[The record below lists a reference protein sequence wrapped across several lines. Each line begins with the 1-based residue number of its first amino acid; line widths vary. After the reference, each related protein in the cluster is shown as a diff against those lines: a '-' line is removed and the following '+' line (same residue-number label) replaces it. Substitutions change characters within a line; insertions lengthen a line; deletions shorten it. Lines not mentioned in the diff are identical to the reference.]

1 MTQPTTLPPA
11 AFPATPAPWRQ
22 RTLERLAQHVRAVLP
37 VSAVAFVT
45 GEEGGA
51 DAVGWFADD
60 DLRAALMACMPQLVR
75 TRTLMLPRVDA
86 WQAAPE
92 LGEAMAA
99 ELGDETARRAW
110 TTLSGASLIACPV
123 RGEFG
128 SRLGA
133 LVVASV
139 DRRRPLGKEQVP
151 TVEALADLAAISLER
166 TSLLEAE
173 GRRARDEL
181 RLKRAAEEVSGTL
194 DPAEVYVRVAEH
206 AAAICEATCALL
218 TRLNSRAGET
228 RTAATLHCT
237 DEVAAQLASLE
248 SSAFG

>member
-1 MTQPTTLPPA
+1 MTQPSPLPPA
-11 AFPATPAPWRQ
+11 PFPATPAPWRE

-45 GEEGGA
+45 GEEGGG
-51 DAVGWFADD
+51 DPVGWFADD
-60 DLRAALMACMPQLVR
+60 ELRAALTACMPRLAHM
-75 TRTLMLPRVDA
+75 RTLLLPRVDA

-92 LGEAMAA
+92 LADAMAA
-99 ELGDETARRAW
+99 ELGEEAAQRAW
-110 TTLSGASLIACPV
+110 TTLQGASLIACPV

-181 RLKRAAEEVSGTL
+181 RLKRAAEEISGTL
-194 DPAEVYVRVAEH
+194 DPPR
-206 AAAICEATCALL
+206 
-218 TRLNSRAGET
+218 
-228 RTAATLHCT
+228 
-237 DEVAAQLASLE
+237 
-248 SSAFG
+248 